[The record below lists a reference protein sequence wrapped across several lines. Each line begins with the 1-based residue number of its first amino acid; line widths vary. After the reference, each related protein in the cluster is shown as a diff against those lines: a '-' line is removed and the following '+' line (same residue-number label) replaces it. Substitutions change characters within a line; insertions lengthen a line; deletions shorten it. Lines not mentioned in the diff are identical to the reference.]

1 MKAVMQRCYGSGEV
15 LSVEDVAKP
24 VPAADEVL
32 IRIHA
37 AAVNPLDWHGTTG
50 KPYIMRLMAGIGA
63 PKDARAGVDFAGVVE
78 SAGARITRFKPGD
91 AVFGA
96 AGGAFAQYVKMRE
109 DSSLVHTPENL
120 NFEQAAAIPIA
131 AVTALQGLR
140 DHGQLRAGQK
150 VLINGASGGVGT
162 FAIQIAKAL
171 GAEVTGV
178 CSTRN
183 VDLVQSLG
191 ADHVIDYSKQ
201 DFTEGTERYDMVLDN
216 VGNHSLLKVRRV
228 LKSKGTVVIVSG
240 PKTEPFLGPVWRMLG
255 AHVMQ
260 PFIEER
266 FVTFIADIHPAD
278 LEFLASLARAGKL
291 TPAIDKRY
299 SLNQVSEAIDYQG
312 TGHARGKVILQID

>member
-1 MKAVMQRCYGSGEV
+1 MTVKTRILSIVLGVLVIALVSLSIAVSYESPCPGASSSAAHSDDTMKAVMQRCYGSGEV

-63 PKDARAGVDFAGVVE
+63 PKDPRAGVDFAGVVE

-150 VLINGASGGVGT
+150 VLING
-162 FAIQIAKAL
+162 
-171 GAEVTGV
+171 
-178 CSTRN
+178 
-183 VDLVQSLG
+183 
-191 ADHVIDYSKQ
+191 
-201 DFTEGTERYDMVLDN
+201 
-216 VGNHSLLKVRRV
+216 
-228 LKSKGTVVIVSG
+228 
-240 PKTEPFLGPVWRMLG
+240 
-255 AHVMQ
+255 
-260 PFIEER
+260 
-266 FVTFIADIHPAD
+266 
-278 LEFLASLARAGKL
+278 
-291 TPAIDKRY
+291 
-299 SLNQVSEAIDYQG
+299 
-312 TGHARGKVILQID
+312 